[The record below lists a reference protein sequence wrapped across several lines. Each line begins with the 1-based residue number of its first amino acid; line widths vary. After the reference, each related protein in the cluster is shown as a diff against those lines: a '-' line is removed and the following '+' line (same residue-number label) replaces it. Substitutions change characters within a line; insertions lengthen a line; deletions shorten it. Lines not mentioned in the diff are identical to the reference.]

1 MQNHFVS
8 ELLRKKQQQQKSKL
22 YLAISCSKHTYIIV
36 DHLEHKS
43 TVHKRKAA
51 LRKGEKYYFIAK
63 KKNSTW
69 PHLLSR
75 LPSITYKPASFGQ
88 VKSVSCRA
96 RKTVELVNLALHTLP
111 CNNKSIIL
119 FIFTVY
125 SLK

>member
-63 KKNSTW
+63 KKTV
-69 PHLLSR
+69 PGLIYLAVYLLS
-75 LPSITYKPASFGQ
+75 PI
-88 VKSVSCRA
+88 
-96 RKTVELVNLALHTLP
+96 NLHHLGR
-111 CNNKSIIL
+111 
-119 FIFTVY
+119 
-125 SLK
+125 